1 MQPKQVYKTGFL
13 MVDML
18 GIKTDQ
24 KVDILEE
31 KEYTYVVRQYQNSPA
46 FEIEKWKIRIRE

>member
-1 MQPKQVYKTGFL
+1 MQPKQVYRVGFL
-13 MVDML
+13 TTDMF

-31 KEYTYVVRQYQNSPA
+31 KETTYIVRIYQNSPA
-46 FEIEKWKIRIRE
+46 FEIEKFKIRVKE

>member
-13 MVDML
+13 MVEML

-46 FEIEKWKIRIRE
+46 FEIEKWKVRIKD